1 MVFAGLSFLY
11 CFLPAV
17 LIVYYAVPCFL
28 KNYVL
33 LVASL
38 VFYYIGEQRLVWVM
52 ITSILLNY
60 GAGLLIQRFR
70 SRRCA
75 KVILGIA
82 VASDLVI
89 LCYYKYTDFF
99 ISSFNSLFSASA
111 PLLHIALPIGISFY
125 TFQAMSYTID
135 VYCGDMCAAKNPCSV
150 ATYITLFPQLIA
162 GPIVRYSDIEKEL
175 GNRKCTINDFSHGIS
190 RFCIGLG
197 KKVLLANSLSSL
209 VKVAAYMDEKTVVLS
224 WMSAVAF
231 ALQIYFDFSGYSDM
245 AIGLCKMFGFH
256 ISENFNYPYIS
267 TSITDFWRR
276 WHISLGTFFRDY
288 VYIPLGGN
296 RVPKWRWLINIAVVW
311 FLTGLWH
318 GAEWHFAVWGAM
330 FGVLLI
336 WEKVFLRK
344 LLKKLPS
351 GFGIV
356 YTMFFVV
363 VGFVIF
369 SSDDMLDAVYN
380 LKAMFGFSQI
390 PLVEAETLYLLRSY
404 AVTFV
409 VAVIA
414 ATPLVTNIARKFKKK
429 PFSAIIEPA
438 YACMLLLLSTAY
450 LVDGSFNPFL
460 YFRF

>member
-17 LIVYYAVPCFL
+17 LIVYYAVPRFL

-197 KKVLLANSLSSL
+197 KKSCLPTL
-209 VKVAAYMDEKTVVLS
+209 
-224 WMSAVAF
+224 
-231 ALQIYFDFSGYSDM
+231 
-245 AIGLCKMFGFH
+245 FH
-256 ISENFNYPYIS
+256 
-267 TSITDFWRR
+267 R
-276 WHISLGTFFRDY
+276 L
-288 VYIPLGGN
+288 
-296 RVPKWRWLINIAVVW
+296 
-311 FLTGLWH
+311 
-318 GAEWHFAVWGAM
+318 
-330 FGVLLI
+330 
-336 WEKVFLRK
+336 
-344 LLKKLPS
+344 
-351 GFGIV
+351 
-356 YTMFFVV
+356 
-363 VGFVIF
+363 
-369 SSDDMLDAVYN
+369 
-380 LKAMFGFSQI
+380 
-390 PLVEAETLYLLRSY
+390 
-404 AVTFV
+404 
-409 VAVIA
+409 
-414 ATPLVTNIARKFKKK
+414 
-429 PFSAIIEPA
+429 
-438 YACMLLLLSTAY
+438 
-450 LVDGSFNPFL
+450 
-460 YFRF
+460 